1 MKKNKKM
8 GHQKF
13 IETYEKKIKK
23 YRQEYYNNFLTQKSP
38 YSKGLYVGLLFL
50 PLIIAIITLLIGNF
64 NIVSHIIALFLLI
77 LFNIIIK
84 IVFKMFSL
92 DEKNNYLNEIRKLG
106 YFSIEDYEDK
116 IRKYITG
123 PNGYY
128 DSLRND
134 IMQKYNISESTR
146 KIQLLNGDLYFIWT
160 SPNQDKIY
168 MFNSRSNSKPEIIEI
183 RTSGIRYFRC
193 DYTNNFI
200 VLKTDI
206 KDFYLKMESLDILNE
221 LIKEKKFENITGYD
235 PEIYINDFELSMH
248 KVKNEINSNNEEST
262 QNKSYALSLSI
273 VLLIACIFIIFI
285 KLTLNKY
292 ILLLNLIEIIIF
304 LILNSNIRTII
315 SVSKTNNKD
324 DSVYIDKINKMPE
337 CKNNFEELKIALGI
351 KNTYD
356 KVYTDEGA
364 CYLTWIANGYFHVF
378 LNIIYFNVVYISVK
392 VSDVIYYKLEKN
404 ECLIKLKDKTLHFT
418 KDAINVF
425 SKILPNKDYE
435 WLKGF
440 QTK

>member
-1 MKKNKKM
+1 
-8 GHQKF
+8 
-13 IETYEKKIKK
+13 
-23 YRQEYYNNFLTQKSP
+23 
-38 YSKGLYVGLLFL
+38 
-50 PLIIAIITLLIGNF
+50 
-64 NIVSHIIALFLLI
+64 
-77 LFNIIIK
+77 
-84 IVFKMFSL
+84 
-92 DEKNNYLNEIRKLG
+92 
-106 YFSIEDYEDK
+106 
-116 IRKYITG
+116 
-123 PNGYY
+123 
-128 DSLRND
+128 
-134 IMQKYNISESTR
+134 MQKYNISESTR